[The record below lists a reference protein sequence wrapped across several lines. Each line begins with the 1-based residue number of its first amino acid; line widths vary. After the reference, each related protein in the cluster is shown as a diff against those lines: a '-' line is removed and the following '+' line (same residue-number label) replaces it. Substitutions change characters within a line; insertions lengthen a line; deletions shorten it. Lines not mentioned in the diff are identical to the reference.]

1 MEHHSQKPVATSDTP
16 GYPAGQMS
24 RKRDERNQSQAERKR
39 RTQKQRLDWLAKR
52 LDDAGVDLS
61 DDLLAKAPTMLRKQR
76 RALVARLTG
85 GKEA

>member
-1 MEHHSQKPVATSDTP
+1 
-16 GYPAGQMS
+16 MS
-24 RKRDERNQSQAERKR
+24 RKRDERKQSQAERKR